1 MPDHK
6 PRSIKS
12 RRIKP
17 RSIKSRSIKSQHGQS
32 MTEYLVALLVV
43 MMMVGISFAAETSVI
58 GLFLDAVKTAFDNL
72 SSFLSLPL

>member
-6 PRSIKS
+6 PRPIKS
-12 RRIKP
+12 RRIKSP
-17 RSIKSRSIKSQHGQS
+17 SIKSQSGQS

-43 MMMVGISFAAETSVI
+43 MMMVGVSFAGEASVI